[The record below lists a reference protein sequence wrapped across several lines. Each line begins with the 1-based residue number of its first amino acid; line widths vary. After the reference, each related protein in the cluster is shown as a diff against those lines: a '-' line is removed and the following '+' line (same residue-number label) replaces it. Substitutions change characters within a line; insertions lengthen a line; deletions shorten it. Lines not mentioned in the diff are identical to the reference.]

1 MRRKRWGIVGLM
13 IVVSGAIVWIVLDRT
28 VIPRMAIADATQA
41 FTKGNYE
48 IVEAKT
54 SIALRKLPA
63 ASTDRLTPLVFR
75 ADARIELGKYAEAF
89 EDAEAVLAMV
99 PDHKAGTFYRG
110 VARYKLGQY
119 DQAEVDLKAVLA
131 KDDESSNTNYF
142 LGLIAER
149 REDWAT
155 AHQYLKTAVQDFYK
169 TDEEP
174 SEAFAKK
181 FAALSRVRAKLGHA
195 KEAESFA
202 AIAKRLKP
210 NVSFDI
216 E

>member
-1 MRRKRWGIVGLM
+1 MRRKRLVIVGLM
-13 IVVSGAIVWIVLDRT
+13 VVVSVALVWIILDRT
-28 VIPRMAIADATQA
+28 VFPRMAIADATQA
-41 FTKGNYE
+41 FKKGNYDV
-48 IVEAKT
+48 VEAKT
-54 SIALRKLPA
+54 SIALRKLPE
-63 ASTDRLTPLVFR
+63 SSMDRLTPLVFR
-75 ADARIELGKYAEAF
+75 ADARLELGKYDDALQ
-89 EDAEAVLAMV
+89 DAEAVLHMV

-119 DQAEVDLKAVLA
+119 DAAEADLKAVLA

-149 REDWAT
+149 REDWVT
-155 AHQYLKTAVQDFYK
+155 ANQYLKAAVQDFYK

-174 SEAFAKK
+174 SDEFAKK
-181 FAALSRVRAKLGHA
+181 FAALSRVRTKLGNA
-195 KEAESFA
+195 NEAESFA